1 MIAMRP
7 IDEEDVIGVLNN
19 ERFSGDI
26 DGYVVMNGAEYL
38 GFALYQINDEVT
50 TVLDTDISDN
60 LLVDGIIRACVAAG
74 ERQGTDLFD
83 ISEENP
89 NLDKWRRVFCKNLSA
104 PYKNEIIFHE
114 CK

>member
-19 ERFSGDI
+19 GRFSGDI

-60 LLVDGIIRACVAAG
+60 LLVDGIIRACV
-74 ERQGTDLFD
+74 
-83 ISEENP
+83 
-89 NLDKWRRVFCKNLSA
+89 
-104 PYKNEIIFHE
+104 
-114 CK
+114 